1 MKPSGLAVVPVAV
14 KAATLEARLIFPSMT
29 TQVSVC
35 RTNGLSPVI
44 TGAVRR
50 RTMALPGFAT
60 RAAS

>member
-14 KAATLEARLIFPSMT
+14 KAGTVGARLIFPSMT
-29 TQVSVC
+29 MQVSDC
-35 RTNGLSPVI
+35 RTNGISPVI

-50 RTMALPGFAT
+50 RTTTLPGFAT